1 MFRSLKQKKT
11 LKINL
16 IFWLAFICH
25 FGSFSIKAQN
35 YSVYIADSLFHAYQ
49 FEEAAL
55 EYEKCV
61 FKNMDSSI
69 KEYALMQRAYCFKNS
84 GKYYEAYQNFQRL
97 DIDNYNDSLKCVYNF
112 QIGLMLYLSNYF
124 NDADSY
130 LQRNFNLPITTL
142 EYKNSIL
149 LNVLVLNELFKYSEA
164 RNKLSVYAINYTKT
178 PIKDSIVSIID
189 KDYSN
194 EKIPKIKSIHKA
206 RKLSKVLPGAGLI
219 YIGKSGR
226 ALGNGRDD
234 GFTKIITD
242 KNTHRII
249 GAAIVGAGAGELL
262 AETCLAIE
270 MDCDIHDVALTVHAH
285 QTLSESVAFACE
297 IVDGSITDLY
307 MPKKKK

>member
-1 MFRSLKQKKT
+1 MFKLSKQKKT

-194 EKIPKIKSIHKA
+194 EKTPKIKSIHKA

-226 ALGNGRDD
+226 ALGN
-234 GFTKIITD
+234 ITL
-242 KNTHRII
+242 
-249 GAAIVGAGAGELL
+249 LL
-262 AETCLAIE
+262 ASASYTALNIYCGNYFTSATAGVHLIRLFYTGGINQVNDLVPIINYNRTRIFNDKIKRKLLCL
-270 MDCDIHDVALTVHAH
+270 
-285 QTLSESVAFACE
+285 F
-297 IVDGSITDLY
+297 
-307 MPKKKK
+307 